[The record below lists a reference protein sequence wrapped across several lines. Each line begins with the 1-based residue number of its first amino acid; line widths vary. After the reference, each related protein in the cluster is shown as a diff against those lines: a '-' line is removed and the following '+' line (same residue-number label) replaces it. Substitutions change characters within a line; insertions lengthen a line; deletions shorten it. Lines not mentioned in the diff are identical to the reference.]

1 MMSGIGILFTTIYVI
16 TDWPISDHMN
26 RELTQRSHTP
36 LRNTVRAVI
45 GQNLSHGTRL
55 L

>member
-1 MMSGIGILFTTIYVI
+1 MMSGSDISFTTVHVI

-26 RELTQRSHTP
+26 WDITQRSHTP

-45 GQNLSHGTRL
+45 GHSLSHSTNL